1 MTNVTIYVKVV
12 IKSHDRQGWDSGEY
26 SDEDWES
33 MNKLIDKLIIFVFC
47 LALYLTTVDNV
58 LLIAPVLVAII
69 FGAAS
74 SYLKEGPVTAVLFV
88 GYVVICFFEP
98 VYLLFVPLM
107 CYDILVFQYKWLWTL
122 ALLPIIIDFTQLDG
136 PSMVLIPVFMVVAY
150 FLKKRTLSL
159 EILKKDYIALRDT
172 TRETALQLEKKN
184 KLLMEK
190 QDYELNLATL
200 TERNRIA
207 RDIHDNVGHMLSRS
221 ILQTG
226 ALLAV
231 SKDEQTKEG
240 LVQIKETL
248 SEAMDSIR
256 NSVHDLHDEALDLQ
270 VELQTLIKNF
280 DFCPV
285 KFDYDVD
292 SGLDKEVKYC
302 FIAVVKEA
310 FSNIIKHSNATD
322 VSVVVREHPGLIQ
335 LVVQD
340 NGTGTKKHDGEGI
353 GLGNIIDR
361 VAALSGNVNITAD
374 PGFRIFIS
382 VPKNE

>member
-1 MTNVTIYVKVV
+1 M
-12 IKSHDRQGWDSGEY
+12 
-26 SDEDWES
+26 
-33 MNKLIDKLIIFVFC
+33 MNKLIDKLIIFGFC

-58 LLIAPVLVAII
+58 LLIAPVLVAVI

-74 SYLKEGPVTAVLFV
+74 SYIKESMVTAGLFV
-88 GYVVICFFEP
+88 SYLMICFFEP
-98 VYLLFVPLM
+98 VYLLFVPLIG
-107 CYDILVFQYKWLWTL
+107 YDILISRYKWLWTL
-122 ALLPIIIDFTQLDG
+122 TLLPAVTGFTELNG
-136 PSMVLIPVFMVVAY
+136 TSVVLIPVFMLVAY

-159 EILKKDYIALRDT
+159 DSLKQDYKALRDT

-184 KLLMEK
+184 KMLLEK

-226 ALLAV
+226 ALLAI
-231 SKDEQTKEG
+231 SRDELTREG

-256 NSVHDLHDEALDLQ
+256 SSVHNLHDEALDLQ

-280 DFCPV
+280 EFCPV
-285 KFDYDVD
+285 KFDYDVE
-292 SGLDKEVKYC
+292 SHLDKEVKYG

-310 FSNIIKHSNATD
+310 FSNIIRHSNATE
-322 VSVVVREHPGLIQ
+322 VTLVVREHPGLIQ
-335 LVVQD
+335 LVVKD
-340 NGTGTKKHDGEGI
+340 NGTMSSKKDDEGI
-353 GLGNIIDR
+353 GLKNIADR
-361 VAALSGNVNITAD
+361 IVALNGHVNITSEH
-374 PGFRIFIS
+374 GFRIFIS
-382 VPKNE
+382 VPKND

>member
-1 MTNVTIYVKVV
+1 
-12 IKSHDRQGWDSGEY
+12 
-26 SDEDWES
+26 

-47 LALYLTTVDNV
+47 LALYLTTVDNAF
-58 LLIAPVLVAII
+58 LIAPVLVAII

-74 SYLKEGPVTAVLFV
+74 SYLKEGVVTAVLFV

-98 VYLLFVPLM
+98 VYLMFVPLM

-122 ALLPIIIDFTQLDG
+122 SLLPIIIGFNQLDG
-136 PSMVLIPVFMVVAY
+136 TSVVLIPVFMVVTY
-150 FLKKRTLSL
+150 FLKKHTLSL
-159 EILKKDYIALRDT
+159 ETLKKDYNSLRDA

-184 KLLMEK
+184 KILMEK

-200 TERNRIA
+200 KERNRIA

-226 ALLAV
+226 ALLAI
-231 SKDEQTKEG
+231 STDEQTKEG

-256 NSVHDLHDEALDLQ
+256 NSVHDLHDESLDLQ

-285 KFDYDVD
+285 KLDYDVE
-292 SGLDKEVKYC
+292 SGLDKDVKYC
-302 FIAVVKEA
+302 FISVVKEA
-310 FSNIIKHSNATD
+310 FSNIIKHSNATQ

-340 NGTGTKKHDGEGI
+340 NGAGTKTPDSEGI
-353 GLGNIIDR
+353 GLKNIIDR
-361 VAALSGNVNITAD
+361 VSALNGNVNITAD
-374 PGFRIFIS
+374 RGFKIFIS
-382 VPKNE
+382 VPKNK

>member
-1 MTNVTIYVKVV
+1 
-12 IKSHDRQGWDSGEY
+12 
-26 SDEDWES
+26 

-47 LALYLTTVDNV
+47 LALYLTTVDNA

-74 SYLKEGPVTAVLFV
+74 SYLKEGVVTAVLFV

-98 VYLLFVPLM
+98 VYLMFVPLM
-107 CYDILVFQYKWLWTL
+107 CYDILVCQYKWLWTL
-122 ALLPIIIDFTQLDG
+122 SLLPIIIGFNQLDG
-136 PSMVLIPVFMVVAY
+136 TSVVLIPVFMVVAY
-150 FLKKRTLSL
+150 FLKKHTLSL
-159 EILKKDYIALRDT
+159 ETLKKDYNSLRDA

-184 KLLMEK
+184 KILMEK

-226 ALLAV
+226 ALLAI
-231 SKDEQTKEG
+231 STDEQTKEG

-256 NSVHDLHDEALDLQ
+256 NSVHDLHDESLDLQ

-285 KFDYDVD
+285 KLDYDVE
-292 SGLDKEVKYC
+292 SGLDKDVKYC
-302 FIAVVKEA
+302 FITVVKEA
-310 FSNIIKHSNATD
+310 FSNIIKHSCATQ
-322 VSVVVREHPGLIQ
+322 VSVIVREHPGLIQ
-335 LVVQD
+335 LVVED
-340 NGTGTKKHDGEGI
+340 NGAGTKTPDGEGI
-353 GLGNIIDR
+353 GLKNIIDR
-361 VAALSGNVNITAD
+361 VSALNGNVNITAD
-374 PGFRIFIS
+374 RGFRIFIS

>member
-1 MTNVTIYVKVV
+1 
-12 IKSHDRQGWDSGEY
+12 
-26 SDEDWES
+26 
-33 MNKLIDKLIIFVFC
+33 MNKLIDKLIIFGFC

-74 SYLKEGPVTAVLFV
+74 SYLKEGPVTAGLFG
-88 GYVVICFFEP
+88 GYLLICFFEP
-98 VYLLFVPLM
+98 VYLLFVPLIG
-107 CYDILVFQYKWLWTL
+107 YDILISRYKWLWTL
-122 ALLPIIIDFTQLDG
+122 VLLPAATGFTELSG
-136 PSMVLIPVFMVVAY
+136 TSVVLIPVFMMVTF

-159 EILKKDYIALRDT
+159 ETLKQNYNALRDT
-172 TRETALQLEKKN
+172 TRETALQFEKKN
-184 KLLMEK
+184 KMLMEK

-226 ALLAV
+226 ALLAI
-231 SKDEQTKEG
+231 SKEVQTREG

-280 DFCPV
+280 EFCPV
-285 KFDYDVD
+285 KFDYDVE
-292 SGLDKEVKYC
+292 SSLDKEVKYC

-310 FSNIIKHSNATD
+310 FSNIIRHSNATE
-322 VSVVVREHPGLIQ
+322 VSLVIREHPGLLQ
-335 LVVQD
+335 LVVKD
-340 NGTGTKKHDGEGI
+340 NGSGSVNPDSTGI
-353 GLGNIIDR
+353 GLKNITDR
-361 VAALSGNVNITAD
+361 VAALNGNVHITAD
-374 PGFRIFIS
+374 RGFRIFIS
-382 VPKNE
+382 VPKND

>member
-1 MTNVTIYVKVV
+1 
-12 IKSHDRQGWDSGEY
+12 
-26 SDEDWES
+26 

-47 LALYLTTVDNV
+47 LALYLTTIDNS

-69 FGAAS
+69 FSAAS

-98 VYLLFVPLM
+98 VYLLFVPLL
-107 CYDILVFQYKWLWTL
+107 CYDILIFRYKWLWAL
-122 ALLPIIIDFTQLDG
+122 ALLPTIMDFTQLDG
-136 PSMVLIPVFMVVAY
+136 TAMVLIPVFMVVAY

-159 EILKKDYIALRDT
+159 ETLKHDYNALRDT

-184 KLLMEK
+184 KMLLEK

-207 RDIHDNVGHMLSRS
+207 RDIHDNVGHLLSRS
-221 ILQTG
+221 LLQTG
-226 ALLAV
+226 ALLAI
-231 SKDEQTKEG
+231 SQDEMTKEG

-292 SGLDKEVKYC
+292 AGLAKEVKYC

-310 FSNIIKHSNATD
+310 FSNIIKHSNATA

-335 LVVQD
+335 LIVQD
-340 NGTGTKKHDGEGI
+340 NGTGTKTPDGEGI
-353 GLGNIIDR
+353 GLGNISDR
-361 VAALSGNVNITAD
+361 VAALSGQVNITAD

>member
-1 MTNVTIYVKVV
+1 
-12 IKSHDRQGWDSGEY
+12 
-26 SDEDWES
+26 

-69 FGAAS
+69 FGTAS

-88 GYVVICFFEP
+88 GYVVIGFFEP
-98 VYLLFVPLM
+98 VYLLFVPLL
-107 CYDILVFQYKWLWTL
+107 CYDILIFQYKWLWTL
-122 ALLPIIIDFTQLDG
+122 ALLPIIMDFTQLDG

-159 EILKKDYIALRDT
+159 EMLKKDYHALRDT

-226 ALLAV
+226 ALLATT
-231 SKDEQTKEG
+231 KDEPTKEG
-240 LVQIKETL
+240 LIQIKETL

-292 SGLDKEVKYC
+292 SGLNKEVKYC

-322 VSVVVREHPGLIQ
+322 VVVVVREHPGLIQ

-340 NGTGTKKHDGEGI
+340 NGTGTKPPDGEGI
-353 GLGNIIDR
+353 GLGNISDR
-361 VAALSGNVNITAD
+361 VAALSGQVNITAD